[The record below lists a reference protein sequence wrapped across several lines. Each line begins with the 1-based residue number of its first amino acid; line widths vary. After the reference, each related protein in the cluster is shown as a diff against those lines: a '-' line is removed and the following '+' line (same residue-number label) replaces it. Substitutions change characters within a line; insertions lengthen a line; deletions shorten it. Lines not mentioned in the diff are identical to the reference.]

1 MAYLHIY
8 IAEGCG
14 ICKTAPFSRRGIKA
28 CFLFPVL
35 LVSLFLFSSP
45 GYAEREIRG
54 LWVVR
59 NSIVHPDSITQLIEF
74 ADTNNFNVL
83 FVQVRGRGDAYYKS
97 HFVPGPE
104 NHPEIPDSFDPLE
117 MVIDRAHERGIE
129 VHAWFNMYF
138 TWAPPEFPVDPQHPL
153 NRRPE
158 WFMVSKTGTNMGT
171 SPIESITGPSVEGRY
186 MSPCLESVRLYL
198 TRIISEVIMNYNVDG
213 VHLDYVRY
221 PSRDYDFH
229 PVMREQFLKR
239 YGVDPLDVVN
249 GDRTIDPELKF
260 LKTWVDFRVSHI
272 DKNVNDIAKLI
283 KMSGKNIRLSA
294 AVKAHADEAYY
305 EFGQNWAGWLNQ
317 GIVDFVVT
325 MSYLEDD
332 ESFIS
337 ILNTSLKKV
346 DRRKVIGGIGIYKV
360 RPEIASKQIAIARD
374 MGLMGYCLFSYS
386 TFVGDPQF
394 AEYLKLPLPAGGVK

>member
-1 MAYLHIY
+1 MAYLLKY

-14 ICKTAPFSRRGIKA
+14 ICKTAPFSRRGVA
-28 CFLFPVL
+28 DCLLLAVL
-35 LVSLFLFSSP
+35 LLYLFLFSSP
-45 GYAEREIRG
+45 GYAGQEIRG

-74 ADTNNFNVL
+74 ADSNNFNVL

-97 HFVPGPE
+97 HFAPGPE

-117 MVIDRAHERGIE
+117 MVIDLAHERGIE
-129 VHAWFNMYF
+129 IHAWFNMYF
-138 TWAPPEFPVDPQHPL
+138 TWAPPEFPADPQHPL

-158 WFMVSKTGTNMGT
+158 WFMVSRTGTNMGT
-171 SPIESITGPSVEGRY
+171 SPIESFTGPSVEGRY

-213 VHLDYVRY
+213 VHLDYIRY
-221 PSRDYDFH
+221 PGRDYDFH

-249 GDRTIDPELKF
+249 GDQTIDPELKF

-272 DKNVNDIAKLI
+272 DKNVYDIAERI
-283 KMSGKNIRLSA
+283 KMFGGNIRLSA

-305 EFGQNWAGWLNQ
+305 EFGQNWTGWLNQ

-325 MSYLEDD
+325 MSYQEDD
-332 ESFIS
+332 ESFITV
-337 ILNTSLKKV
+337 LNASLNKV
-346 DRRKVIGGIGIYKV
+346 DRRKVIGGIGIYKIE
-360 RPEIASKQIAIARD
+360 PEIASKQIAIARD
-374 MGLMGYCLFSYS
+374 MGLLGYCLFSYN
-386 TFVGDPQF
+386 TFVGDPRF
-394 AEYLKLPLPAGGVK
+394 AKYLKMPLPTGGK

>member
-1 MAYLHIY
+1 MAYLHKY
-8 IAEGCG
+8 IAKGCG
-14 ICKTAPFSRRGIKA
+14 ICKTAPFSRRGVA
-28 CFLFPVL
+28 DCLLFSVL
-35 LVSLFLFSSP
+35 LFYLFLFSSP
-45 GYAEREIRG
+45 GYAEQEIRG

-74 ADTNNFNVL
+74 ADSNNFNVL

-97 HFVPGPE
+97 HFAPGPE
-104 NHPEIPDSFDPLE
+104 NYPEIPDSFDPLE

-129 VHAWFNMYF
+129 IHAWFNMYF
-138 TWAPPEFPVDPQHPL
+138 TWAPPEFPADPQHPL

-221 PSRDYDFH
+221 PGRDYDFH

-249 GDRTIDPELKF
+249 GDLTIDPKLKF

-272 DKNVNDIAKLI
+272 DKNVNDIAKRI
-283 KMSGKNIRLSA
+283 KMFGGNIRLSA

-332 ESFIS
+332 ESFITV
-337 ILNTSLKKV
+337 LNTSLNKV
-346 DRRKVIGGIGIYKV
+346 DRRKVIGGIGIYKIE
-360 RPEIASKQIAIARD
+360 PEIASKQIAIVRD
-374 MGLMGYCLFSYS
+374 MGLMGYCLFSYN
-386 TFVGDPQF
+386 TFVGDPRF
-394 AEYLKLPLPAGGVK
+394 TKYLKMLLPTGGK

>member
-1 MAYLHIY
+1 MAYLQIY

-14 ICKTAPFSRRGIKA
+14 IRKTAPFSCRRMKSYI
-28 CFLFPVL
+28 LFSVL
-35 LVSLFLFSSP
+35 LALLLSFSSP
-45 GYAEREIRG
+45 GYAETKIRG

-59 NSIVHPDSITQLIEF
+59 NSIVHPDSVQQLIEF
-74 ADTNNFNVL
+74 ADTNNFNIL

-97 HFVPGPE
+97 HFAPGPE
-104 NHPEIPDSFDPLE
+104 NYPEIPDSFDPLE
-117 MVIDRAHERGIE
+117 MVIDCAHERGIE

-138 TWAPPEFPVDPQHPL
+138 TWAPPEFPADPQHPL
-153 NRRPE
+153 NRRPD

-186 MSPCLESVRLYL
+186 LSPCLESVRLYL

-239 YGVDPLDVVN
+239 YGVDPVDVVN
-249 GDRTIDPELKF
+249 GDQANDPELKF

-272 DKNVNDIAKLI
+272 DKNVADIAKSI
-283 KMSGKNIRLSA
+283 KMLGKNIRLSA
-294 AVKAHADEAYY
+294 AVKSHADEAYY

-360 RPEIASKQIAIARD
+360 KPEIASKQIAIASD
-374 MGLMGYCLFSYS
+374 MGLLGYCLFSYN

-394 AEYLKLPLPAGGVK
+394 TKYLKMPLPASGK